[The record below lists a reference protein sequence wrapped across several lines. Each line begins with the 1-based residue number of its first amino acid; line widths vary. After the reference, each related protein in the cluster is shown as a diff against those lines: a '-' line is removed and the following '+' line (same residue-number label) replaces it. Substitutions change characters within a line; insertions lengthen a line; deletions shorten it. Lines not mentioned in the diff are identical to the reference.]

1 MIPYS
6 PEAGPILKQAIVRR
20 LNVILP
26 LFASSALAV
35 FGPAAPANSGWDV
48 TNTGEP
54 YTDVEFPL
62 TEGTWMSVDVSPD
75 GRTLLFDL
83 LGDIYSLPVGG
94 GDATLVHGGPA
105 TQRAPSFSPDGTKVL
120 YLSDASGSDNLWVSN
135 ANGSAP
141 RQITRETVDMLAGP
155 TWGPG
160 GETVAAAKV
169 YATFPKM
176 HSSELRLF
184 DLAGGAG
191 RVLVEIPKNRR
202 DVQEAQFSGDG
213 RYLYYT
219 ERLTDAYIYVDA
231 NHINYAIKRRDLST
245 GATESLL
252 QGFGSATT
260 PQISPDGKRVAFV
273 RRVMDKTVLFVYST
287 ETGEQRPVFDDLDRD
302 IQADFV
308 QQGTYYPRFD
318 WFPDNRHVAIWG
330 KGKLLRIDM
339 DASSVQAANA
349 VQEIPFRVQ
358 ARHRVTEPLRVQN
371 DLAPERFKVRAIR
384 QLAPAPDGKSLVFNA
399 LGALWSKT
407 LPDGKPVRL
416 TKPASA
422 AKNSAFEFEPAW
434 SPDGK
439 RLAYV
444 EWDDERGS
452 SLKVM
457 SPTGRSA
464 KVLVSSRGV
473 IRQPSFS
480 HDGKR
485 LVYRIQHGDKNL
497 GGYRARAGIYWING
511 SGGESHAVTNEG
523 EAPQFSPDGSR
534 VYYTVADDSGESTS
548 HVLRSANLDGFDK
561 RDHARTP
568 DADTLDLK
576 ASPDLRWIA
585 FRERQQYYVLP
596 YLETGA
602 PLMVTATSDATPV
615 AALTDLGGYSLTWS
629 VDSTTL
635 HWTLGP
641 SLYRVPVAER
651 FAADAKLPEPYATI
665 DLEVAADVPA
675 GTLAFTNGRIIT
687 MQADQV
693 IDRGTVVV
701 TGNRIVA
708 VGPAD
713 QVAIPPGAK
722 VIDIAGKTLMPGL
735 VDMHGHIDCCYGD
748 GLLPQ
753 KQPTRYAALAFGVT
767 TNFDPYSSEINSYES
782 HETDLAGLTVS
793 PRWIGS
799 GSVIYGRAQK
809 PDFTYVPI
817 DSLEDARKV
826 MARKRALGGIV
837 IKSYKQPSRSQRQQ
851 LVKAGR
857 EAGVMVDVEGES
869 HFYNNVNMILD
880 GHTNLEHN
888 MPLANYY
895 DDVIQLMLRARA
907 SNTPTLIVTFG
918 ELMGESY
925 LYQTT
930 RAWEDPKVKL
940 YVQET
945 TSSYSPLNVPGSAPP
960 YVRGMTSIHAA
971 DEIWDI
977 GFRAVSRSIR
987 KLDDAGVRINV
998 GSHGQIA
1005 GLAMHWEMQLLA
1017 QGGMG
1022 NHRILRAATL
1032 NGAQTLGLDRQ
1043 IGSLETG
1050 KLADLIVLDA
1060 NPLEAIRNTNTV
1072 RYTMVNGRLYDSLS
1086 MNEIGNYDRPRSK
1099 FYWELAD
1106 YQGIDWNEAWS
1117 QP

>member
-1 MIPYS
+1 LVAP
-6 PEAGPILKQAIVRR
+6 V
-20 LNVILP
+20 
-26 LFASSALAV
+26 ALA
-35 FGPAAPANSGWDV
+35 GSDWNV
-48 TNTGEP
+48 TDTGQP
-54 YTDVEFPL
+54 YTDVEFAV
-62 TEGTWMSVDVSPD
+62 TEGTWMSVDVGPD
-75 GRTLLFDL
+75 GKTLLFDL
-83 LGDIYSLPVGG
+83 LGDIYSLPAGG

-105 TQRAPSFSPDGTKVL
+105 MQRAPSFSPDGTRLL

-135 ANGSAP
+135 VDGSAP
-141 RQITRETVDMLAGP
+141 RQVTRETVDMLAGP

-160 GETVAAAKV
+160 AETVAAVKV

-191 RVLVEIPKNRR
+191 RVLVDIPKNRR
-202 DVQEAQFSGDG
+202 DVQEAQFSSDG

-219 ERLTDAYIYVDA
+219 ERLTDPNIYVDA
-231 NHINYAIKRRDLST
+231 NHINYAIKRRDLGNGT
-245 GATESLL
+245 TESLL

-273 RRVMDKTVLFVYST
+273 RRVMNKTVLFVYGIQS
-287 ETGEQRPVFDDLDRD
+287 GEQRPVFDELDRD

-339 DASSVQAANA
+339 DAPSAQSAGA

-358 ARHRVTEPLRVQN
+358 ARHRVTEPVRVEQN
-371 DLAPERFKVRAIR
+371 LAPERFKVRAVR
-384 QLAPAPDGKSLVFNA
+384 QLAPSPDGKSLVFNA
-399 LGALWSKT
+399 LGALWSKA
-407 LPDGKPVRL
+407 LPHGKPARL
-416 TKPASA
+416 TKTD
-422 AKNSAFEFEPAW
+422 AFEFEPAY
-434 SPDGK
+434 SPDG
-439 RLAYV
+439 RQLAYI

-452 SLKVM
+452 SLKVIA
-457 SPTGRSA
+457 PNDRNA
-464 KVLVSSRGV
+464 KVLASSRGV

-480 HDGKR
+480 RDGKR
-485 LVYRIQHGDKNL
+485 LVYRIQGGDKNL
-497 GGYRARAGIYWING
+497 GGYRARAGIYWIAVT
-511 SGGESHAVTNEG
+511 GGESHAVTNEG
-523 EAPQFSPDGSR
+523 EAPQFSPDGLR

-548 HVLRSANLDGFDK
+548 HVLRSVNLEGFDK

-596 YLETGA
+596 YLETGT
-602 PLMVTATSDATPV
+602 PLIVTATSDATPV
-615 AALTDLGGYSLTWS
+615 AALTDFGGYSLAWS
-629 VDSTTL
+629 ADSTAL

-641 SLYRVPVAER
+641 SLYRAAVAER
-651 FAADAKLPEPYATI
+651 FAPGAKLPEPYAGI
-665 DLEVAADVPA
+665 DLEMTADVPS
-675 GTLAFTNGRIIT
+675 GTLAFTNGRVIT
-687 MQADQV
+687 IRGDEV
-693 IDRGTVVV
+693 IERGTVVV

-713 QVAIPPGAK
+713 QVAIPKDAK
-722 VIDIAGKTLMPGL
+722 VIDITGKTLMPGL
-735 VDMHGHIDCCYGD
+735 IDMHGHIDCCYGD
-748 GLLPQ
+748 GLLPH
-753 KQPTRYAALAFGVT
+753 KQSTRYAALSFGVT

-799 GSVIYGRAQK
+799 GSVIYGRSQK

-817 DSLEDARKV
+817 NSLEDARKV
-826 MARKRALGGIV
+826 MVRKRALGGIV

-851 LVKAGR
+851 LIKAGR
-857 EAGVMVDVEGES
+857 EAGIMVDVEGES

-895 DDVIQLMLRARA
+895 DDIVQLMRSAHA

-925 LYQTT
+925 MYQTT

-971 DEIWDI
+971 EEIWDI
-977 GFRAVSRSIR
+977 GFRSVARSVK

-1017 QGGMG
+1017 QGGMSIR
-1022 NHRILRAATL
+1022 RILRAATL

-1043 IGSLETG
+1043 IGSLEAG

-1060 NPLEAIRNTNTV
+1060 NPLEDIRNTNTV

-1086 MNEIGNYDRPRSK
+1086 MNEIGNHARPRSK
-1099 FYWELAD
+1099 FYWELTD
-1106 YQGIDWNEAWS
+1106 YKGIDWNESWS